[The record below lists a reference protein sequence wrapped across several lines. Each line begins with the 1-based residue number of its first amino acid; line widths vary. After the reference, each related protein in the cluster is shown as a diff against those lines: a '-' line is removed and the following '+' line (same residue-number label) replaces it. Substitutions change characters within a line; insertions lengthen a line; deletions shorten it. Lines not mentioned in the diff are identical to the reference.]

1 MDLNTIMSSTERAK
15 VQTQVDT
22 FNKALGNGEAA
33 TPGLGKDDFLKILL
47 TQLTNQNPAEPM
59 EDKQFIAQMA
69 QFSTLEQMTNLSS
82 EFGKVAN
89 MLASGQ
95 AMSLLG
101 RTVQVLDGE
110 TPVRGTVEAVSGGQF
125 PQLLVNGMYY
135 DYEQLQQVMQ

>member
-1 MDLNTIMSSTERAK
+1 VDAFNT
-15 VQTQVDT
+15 
-22 FNKALGNGEAA
+22 ALGDGAPA
-33 TPGLGKDDFLKILL
+33 STGLGKDDFLKILL

-101 RTVQVLDGE
+101 KSVQVLDGD
-110 TPVRGTVEAVSGGQF
+110 TPVRGTVEAVSGGRF
-125 PQLLVNGMYY
+125 PQLLVNGTYY
-135 DYEQLQQVMQ
+135 DYEQLEQVIQ